1 MPAMKRT
8 SASVYGAVCVA
19 GEVGAASGTVPDD
32 ACRVAV
38 AHAAMAS
45 SMSAPGTDA
54 VGAGR
59 VISGSP
65 SMADGEEPGRDHG
78 AARGPGPRRRRRR
91 ARGQRPV
98 LRLEQ
103 VRDVLH
109 RV

>member
-1 MPAMKRT
+1 
-8 SASVYGAVCVA
+8 
-19 GEVGAASGTVPDD
+19 
-32 ACRVAV
+32 
-38 AHAAMAS
+38 MAS

-54 VGAGR
+54 VRAGR

-65 SMADGEEPGRDHG
+65 SMTDGEEPGRDHG

-91 ARGQRPV
+91 ARGQRSV

-109 RV
+109 RVHRDGLGARIVATVATTVYLSGASSRTTVT